1 MDKFGIFN
9 VLNSLLSGFG
19 KDGIS
24 EESSS
29 DANPAGQN
37 NTQNKKPANPDIQG
51 KTQKPLSPPLQ
62 SSMLNVLNSHDAFIK
77 RVREKN
83 KK

>member
-19 KDGIS
+19 KDDIS

-29 DANPAGQN
+29 DANSAGQN
-37 NTQNKKPANPDIQG
+37 NPQNKKPANPDIQG
-51 KTQKPLSPPLQ
+51 KTQKTLSPPLQ

>member
-9 VLNSLLSGFG
+9 ILNSLLSGFG

-24 EESSS
+24 EESSPDVNS
-29 DANPAGQN
+29 AGQN
-37 NTQNKKPANPDIQG
+37 NPQNKKSANPDIQG